1 LSALGFPTC
10 WRRVMACRPRTEL
23 EPRHGR
29 RELLERKFHESSF
42 AAIALRT
49 APARFAH
56 TTTPQDIA
64 HKQQQARAP
73 GHSATAAADPFLRSA
88 KTRQHAAQ
96 PSTTGRDWPKVALRD
111 LQLGAC
117 ITVAGRQEGEAPMIV
132 VSEDRLKHTR
142 TYTQPH
148 SHTHKHTQ

>member
-1 LSALGFPTC
+1 
-10 WRRVMACRPRTEL
+10 MACRPRTEL

-29 RELLERKFHESSF
+29 RELLERKFHKGSF
-42 AAIALRT
+42 AAIALQA

-56 TTTPQDIA
+56 TPALQDIA
-64 HKQQQARAP
+64 HKQQPAHTP

-88 KTRQHAAQ
+88 KTKQHAAQ
-96 PSTTGRDWPKVALRD
+96 PSATGRDWPQAALRD

-132 VSEDRLKHTR
+132 VSEDRLKHTN
-142 TYTQPH
+142 TH
-148 SHTHKHTQ
+148 IHTHKHKHTQ